1 MMDAKQ
7 LLQRLRELEEENQQY
22 RKKEAFGRF
31 TAVFA
36 GCFETA
42 HPQGCCADLLA
53 MLARR
58 FGSRFACLEEA
69 GPQQEPCFHAW
80 PEAIPIE
87 RSELAQV
94 LRLRRGVIDN
104 QAPVRWMGC
113 PIPTPGGPAGA
124 LYVAGKSSA
133 YATEALLELKA
144 VAAALAGPIALRMRA
159 QECERLRAELH
170 RLQQSLTRSQR
181 IEQECARWLES
192 RLELLRGP
200 ILSVIALAELLRTAR
215 IPPKLAAYV
224 EAIQRASQAV
234 REGACTL
241 VMGGDPPQRL
251 LPETAICCDLF
262 ALVQECIADLRPEA
276 GAKGLELILRAD
288 ILEPRQVYCEPVLMR
303 HILQELVR
311 YAIRSAAGG
320 RIEVEAGIVHLG
332 EADCYGQFTFI
343 SRNHQLAGFD
353 EPAPPMA
360 MLLAE
365 AMQGHIEA
373 CWDPEAGW
381 RACWTVSLRSAL
393 DAPGSGDSTRRPPAE
408 ESLHSLPR
416 VLVAE
421 DSRVNQRLIKA
432 LLERL
437 GCTVDVAANGRLAV
451 EMARQHDYDLVFMDC
466 QMPELDG
473 YQAALQIR
481 RLQGR
486 NGRAPIIALTAD
498 ATEVN
503 AQQCQAAGMDDF
515 LVKPVTP
522 VGIKQVVGK
531 WLAVRAAPDS
541 ASFRQA
547 RASE

>member
-1 MMDAKQ
+1 MMHAKQ

-42 HPQGCCADLLA
+42 HQQSCCADVLA

-58 FGSRFACLEEA
+58 FESRFACLEEA
-69 GPQQEPCFHAW
+69 GPQQESRFHAW

-104 QAPVRWMGC
+104 QAPMRWMGC

-133 YATEALLELKA
+133 YTTEALLELKA
-144 VAAALAGPIALRMRA
+144 VAAALAGPIALSTRA

-200 ILSVIALAELLRTAR
+200 ILSVIALAEMLRTAR

-241 VMGGDPPQRL
+241 VVGGDPPQRL

-262 ALVQECIADLRPEA
+262 ALVEECIADLRPEA
-276 GAKGLELILRAD
+276 GAKGLELILRAHR
-288 ILEPRQVYCEPVLMR
+288 LEPRQVYCEPVLVR
-303 HILQELVR
+303 HILQELAL
-311 YAIRSAAGG
+311 YAIRSAASGQ
-320 RIEVEAGIVHLG
+320 IEVEAGIVHLG

-343 SRNHQLAGFD
+343 SRSHQPAGFD

-381 RACWTVSLRSAL
+381 RACWTVCLRAASE
-393 DAPGSGDSTRRPPAE
+393 PGSVDSTRKQLAE
-408 ESLHSLPR
+408 EPFHSLPR

-503 AQQCQAAGMDDF
+503 ARQCQAAGMDDF

-522 VGIKQVVGK
+522 AGIKQVVLK
-531 WLAVRAAPDS
+531 WLAVRAAPDL
-541 ASFRQA
+541 ATFRQA